1 MAIQIIAPDRNTD
14 QLRDYLQALLP
25 TIKIFNRD
33 HPGDPTLVKM
43 VVLWKQPLGA
53 VSPFTNLE
61 AIHSLGA
68 GVDHLISDRSI
79 PKDLPIAR
87 IVDEQL
93 TEGMRRYVMMAVLNF
108 HKNLYTHLKAQ
119 QEGQWTGLH
128 AAETSLR
135 IGILGLGQLGEAIA
149 LDLQHMGF
157 EVAAYSR
164 STKNLEGIPCF
175 SAVKE
180 ELSAF
185 LKRINTVVCLLPL
198 TPETEDFMDWNFFQ
212 QLPDQSFII
221 NVGRG
226 KHLVE
231 ADLLKAIDTGK
242 IRGACLDVL
251 REEPLPKEHP
261 FWKHPA
267 VILTPHIASVTNQ
280 EAAAQQIAENYKRM
294 ENGVQMSHQIDRQ
307 LGY

>member
-14 QLRDYLQALLP
+14 QLRAYLQALLP
-25 TIKIFNRD
+25 TIKIFNQN
-33 HPGDPTLVKM
+33 HPGDPNLVKM
-43 VVLWKQPLGA
+43 AILWKQSREA
-53 VSPFTNLE
+53 VSPFTNLK

-79 PKDLPIAR
+79 PKELPIAR

-108 HKNLYTHLKAQ
+108 HKNLYTHLRAQ
-119 QEGQWTGLH
+119 QDGQWTGIH
-128 AAETSLR
+128 TAETSLQ
-135 IGILGLGQLGEAIA
+135 IGVLGLGQLGKAIA
-149 LDLQHMGF
+149 LDLQYMGF

-164 STKNLEGIPCF
+164 APKKLEGIRCF
-175 SAVKE
+175 SEVKE

-185 LKRINTVVCLLPL
+185 LNSINTVVCLLPL

-212 QLPDQSFII
+212 QLPDQSFLI

-231 ADLLKAIDTGK
+231 SDLLKAINAGK

-251 REEPLPKEHP
+251 REEPLPQNHP
-261 FWKHPA
+261 FWNNPA
-267 VILTPHIASVTNQ
+267 IILTPHIASVTNQ
-280 EAAAQQIAENYKRM
+280 EAAAQQIAENYKKM
-294 ENGVQMSHQIDRQ
+294 ENGVPMRHQIDRH